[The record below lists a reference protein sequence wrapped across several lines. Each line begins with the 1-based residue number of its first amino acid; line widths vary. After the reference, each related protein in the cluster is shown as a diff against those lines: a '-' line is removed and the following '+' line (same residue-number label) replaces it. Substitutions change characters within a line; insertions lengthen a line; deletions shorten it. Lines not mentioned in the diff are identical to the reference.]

1 MPTEPQTT
9 TLELTMRGRVVA
21 WLAALAAGAAWLG
34 DDPNARLAAA
44 LLTAPLLVD
53 LVLRQRRLHATE
65 VRVQARRCVAGAPF
79 TETLTLVHHG
89 NRPLREV
96 LLREPRTMRLE
107 APALLPSLPPGEPVR
122 VEVRQRSHQRS
133 HQLERAFELV
143 SQWPLGLL
151 RTRAAVRIAADLVT
165 EPARVPLRADLVRAI
180 ATHEQAPQDRS
191 QLPGPEFHSL
201 REHLPEEDA
210 RLVHA
215 LRSAALGTLVR
226 RVTQGRV
233 PQLVGIVLDLRRP
246 PRRPLNQGL
255 RRFEWSLGACASLL
269 HTLRQHGAA
278 ARVLVLAEEHAD
290 LLVRGPAQELELL
303 TLLAEAGP
311 TAHRPVP
318 AAQFD
323 ALRHLEHCYWIP
335 AGSYLAAPE
344 FAAMPGE
351 VTLVGGDFE

>member
-1 MPTEPQTT
+1 MAEPAS
-9 TLELTMRGRVVA
+9 TLELTPRGRVVA

-44 LLTAPLLVD
+44 LLAGPLLLD
-53 LVLRQRRLHATE
+53 LLLRQRRLQDTE
-65 VRVQARRCVAGAPF
+65 LRLGARRCTAGVPF
-79 TETLTLVHHG
+79 VETVTLVHHG
-89 NRPLREV
+89 RRPLREV
-96 LLREPRTMRLE
+96 LLTEPRTMRNE
-107 APALLPSLPPGEPVR
+107 PPALLPAVPPGQPVQIDL
-122 VEVRQRSHQRS
+122 RQRSLRRS
-133 HQLERAFELV
+133 HQLERAFTLV
-143 SQWPLGLL
+143 SMWPLGLL
-151 RTRAAVRIAADLVT
+151 RTRAVVRVRCDLVT
-165 EPARVPLRADLVRAI
+165 EPARVPLHPEVVRSI
-180 ATHEQAPQDRS
+180 AHDERSASDRS
-191 QLPGPEFHSL
+191 MLPGPEFHSL
-201 REHLPEEDA
+201 REHLPDEDA
-210 RLVHA
+210 RAVHA
-215 LRSAALGTLVR
+215 LRSASLGTLVR

-290 LLVRGPAQELELL
+290 LLVRGPAQEIELL

-318 AAQFD
+318 ASQFE

-344 FAAMPGE
+344 FAAMPGD